1 MNRMPRPD
9 DLLNDPAS
17 SRWVIEAL
25 RTALQRDPID
35 AANDAELVAAALA
48 AHAADLLA
56 LAAQRPQTRGLR

>member
-1 MNRMPRPD
+1 MTDAPRPN

-25 RTALQRDPID
+25 RSALQRDPID

-56 LAAQRPQTRGLR
+56 MAEKLPPTRGLR